1 MDTFLQDVR
10 YAIRMLAKKPVFT
23 AIAIITL
30 ALGVGANTAIFSVV
44 NAILLE
50 PLPYGEPDRLVWV
63 SHEDTF
69 TPADFLD
76 YREQNQSFEQMA
88 AFIGWGVNLTG
99 NAEPE
104 RLSGSLVS
112 PGFFSMLGVPALIGN
127 TFSPE
132 QEQNAS
138 AGFAVLSY
146 GLWERRFGSETSI
159 VGSAITLNG
168 ESFTIVGVMPR
179 DFRHPNGTADL
190 WGLAKNVIPELPFRS
205 PNLSQNRN
213 LHYMHVI
220 GRLKP
225 QVTIDEAQ
233 AEMETITLRLA
244 QQYPDTNVGDNVTL
258 ATMQEHVVGDVKLPL
273 MIMLGAVGFVL
284 LIACANV
291 ANLMLVRASGRQREI
306 AIRTAL
312 GARRLRIV
320 RQLLTE
326 SLLLALIGGGLGL
339 LLALWGT
346 DLLIAVSPGALPR
359 LRDISLD
366 GRVLGF
372 TMLTSLLTGVIF
384 GLVPAL
390 QASKP
395 DLNEA
400 LKEGSRGAGSGAR
413 GAGIRSTLVVIEI
426 ALSLVLLVGAGLL
439 INSFLRLESTDPGF
453 KAEGALMMRLSLS
466 GERYAEGDSQAAF
479 YKQLLDRIAALPGV
493 ESTGAIE
500 VAPIFSRGAFYG
512 FITPEQP
519 MPTPEQRRE
528 QGSGFHS
535 VSPNYFN
542 VMGTPLVAGRDF
554 NEADTA
560 ESAQVVIINQ
570 AMAERYW
577 PNDNPLGK
585 SISYGSNA
593 DNQPTWVEIVGV
605 VGNVRHAKLEDEA
618 TPEAYVPYTQA
629 PYRYMSV
636 IIRTATEPATLVAA
650 VRGQV
655 QALDPQQPVYDFK
668 TMEEVIGN
676 SLAKRRL
683 NMLFIAIF
691 AAVALLLAAVGIYG
705 VMSYSVTQRTHEIG
719 IRLALG
725 ARMSDVLRLVVGQG
739 MTLALIGIGA
749 GLIASLFLT
758 RLIESLLYKVSAT
771 DGLTFAVITVL
782 LTGVALVAC
791 FVPARRATKVDPMV
805 ALRYE

>member
-1 MDTFLQDVR
+1 MDTLLQDVR
-10 YAIRMLAKKPVFT
+10 YAVRMLMKKPGFT

-44 NAILLE
+44 NAVLLE

-76 YREQNQSFEQMA
+76 YRDQNQTFEQIA

-99 NAEPE
+99 KTEPE
-104 RLSGSLVS
+104 RVSGALVS
-112 PGFFSMLGVPALIGN
+112 PGFFSVLGVPAFIGQ

-132 QEQNAS
+132 QEQSAS
-138 AGFAVLSY
+138 ARFAVLSY
-146 GLWERRFGSETSI
+146 GLWERRFGSDASI

-168 ESFTIVGVMPR
+168 ESFTVVGVMPR
-179 DFRHPNGTADL
+179 DFRHPRGEAEV
-190 WGLAKNVIPELPFRS
+190 WGLARQVIPELPFRS

-213 LHYMHVI
+213 LHYLHVI

-225 QVTIDEAQ
+225 QVSIGEAQ
-233 AEMETITLRLA
+233 AEMETITLRLE
-244 QQYPDTNVGDNVTL
+244 QKYPDTNIGAHVQL

-273 MIMLGAVGFVL
+273 MILLGAVGFVL
-284 LIACANV
+284 AVACANV

-326 SLLLALIGGGLGL
+326 SLLMALLGGGLGL

-346 DLLIAVSPGALPR
+346 DLLLAVSPGALPR

-372 TMLTSLLTGVIF
+372 TLLTTLITGAIF
-384 GLVPAL
+384 GLAPAL

-395 DLNEA
+395 DLNES
-400 LKEGSRGAGSGAR
+400 LKEGSRGTGSSAR
-413 GAGIRSTLVVIEI
+413 GARIRNVLVIIET

-466 GERYAEGDSQAAF
+466 GDRYAEGKSQAAF
-479 YKQLLDRIAALPGV
+479 YKQLLERVETLPGV
-493 ESTGAIE
+493 ESAGAIE

-519 MPTPEQRRE
+519 QPTPEQRRE
-528 QGSGFHS
+528 LSSGFHS

-542 VMGTPLVAGRDF
+542 AMGTPFFAGRDF

-570 AMAERYW
+570 AMAERFW
-577 PNDNPLGK
+577 PGESPLGK
-585 SISYGSNA
+585 RISYGSNA
-593 DNQPTWVEIVGV
+593 DNQPTWVEIVGI
-605 VGNVRHAKLEDEA
+605 VGDVRHVGLDTEA

-636 IIRTATEPATLVAA
+636 MIRTATDPAGLVAA
-650 VRGQV
+650 VRSQV
-655 QALDPQQPVYDFK
+655 QAIDPQQPVYDFK
-668 TMEEVIGN
+668 TMEEVIGD
-676 SLAKRRL
+676 SLAKRRM
-683 NMLFIAIF
+683 NMLLIAIF
-691 AAVALLLAAVGIYG
+691 AGVALVLAAVGIYG
-705 VMSYSVTQRTHEIG
+705 VMSYSVTERTREIG
-719 IRLALG
+719 IRVALG
-725 ARMSDVLRLVVGQG
+725 ARMSDVLRLVVRQG
-739 MTLALIGIGA
+739 MTLALIGIAA
-749 GLIASLFLT
+749 GLVAALLLT

-771 DGLTFAVITVL
+771 DLLTYAVITL
-782 LTGVALVAC
+782 LLAAVALVAC
-791 FVPARRATKVDPMV
+791 YIPARRATKVDPMI